1 MKEWAK
7 NPLFCLTMCFL
18 SLMQKDR
25 IFSRNELH
33 GCQVFITCCE
43 KSNKEQLKDGK
54 IFLLNN
60 GEVS

>member
-1 MKEWAK
+1 
-7 NPLFCLTMCFL
+7 
-18 SLMQKDR
+18 
-25 IFSRNELH
+25 
-33 GCQVFITCCE
+33 VFITCCE